1 MRAANQS
8 TLPYENMRGEPP
20 IKPCYKSSSSMVK
33 ELGEWGGRWASL
45 WYRNASLNSSYGFE
59 VETSKT
65 SDSESFLHY
74 SYTARIG
81 FYTYL
86 EIRAAPRRL
95 VLLGEH

>member
-1 MRAANQS
+1 
-8 TLPYENMRGEPP
+8 
-20 IKPCYKSSSSMVK
+20 MVK

-45 WYRNASLNSSYGFE
+45 WYRNASLNSSYYRDGFE

-86 EIRAAPRRL
+86 EIRARAAPRRL

>member
-1 MRAANQS
+1 
-8 TLPYENMRGEPP
+8 
-20 IKPCYKSSSSMVK
+20 MVK

-45 WYRNASLNSSYGFE
+45 WYRNASLNSSYAGFE
-59 VETSKT
+59 VETSTGKT

-86 EIRAAPRRL
+86 EIRAAPRRPPL